1 MRASR
6 LLSILLLLQSRGLL
20 TARQLADEL
29 EVSVR
34 TIYRDVESLHAAG
47 IPLYGEAGH
56 RGGYRLLD
64 GFRTRLTGLTAQEAR
79 ALFLAGMPGP
89 AAELGL
95 GALAAA
101 AELKIEAALP
111 RELREGSRSVR
122 EHFHLDAPGWY
133 YDGDRVPHLPDVA
146 DAVWNRRVIQVL
158 YSRWAEPSEVD
169 RTLEPYGLVL
179 KAGKWYLVARCEGMM
194 RTYRVN
200 QILTLRVTGETFE
213 RPGDFDLAGHWSAY
227 LADFRSRL
235 FQGRATVRLSP
246 AGRERIAQLMGSA
259 VVGAVDE
266 TAGPP
271 DARGWVTAGV
281 PIESL
286 THARTEFLKLGA
298 EVEVLEPAELR
309 ARMAET
315 AHALAALYPR
325 DPRDSRADHV
335 MPDSSLYRDMPSVAE
350 HED

>member
-6 LLSILLLLQSRGLL
+6 LLAILLLLQSRGRM

-34 TIYRDVESLHAAG
+34 TVYRDVESLHTAG
-47 IPLYGEAGH
+47 IPMYGDAGH

-64 GFRTRLTGLTAQEAR
+64 GFRTRLTGLTGQEAE
-79 ALFLAGMPGP
+79 ALFLAGLPGP

-101 AELKIEAALP
+101 AERKIEAALP
-111 RELREGSRSVR
+111 AELRASARRIR

-133 YDGDRVPHLPDVA
+133 HDGDQVPRLPEVA
-146 DAVWNRRVIQVL
+146 GAVWNRRVIRVL
-158 YSRWAEPSEVD
+158 YRRWAEPSEVE
-169 RTLEPYGLVL
+169 RTLQPYGLVL
-179 KAGKWYLVARCEGMM
+179 KAGKWYLVARCDGTL

-200 QILTLRVTGETFE
+200 QILHLEVTGEAFT
-213 RPGDFDLAGHWSAY
+213 RPDDFDLAGHWREH

-235 FQGRATVRLSP
+235 FQGHAVIRLSP
-246 AGRERIAQLMGSA
+246 AGRERLTDTMSSA
-259 VVGAVDE
+259 VADAVAE

-271 DARGWVTAGV
+271 DDQGWITATV

-286 THARTEFLKLGA
+286 THAHGEFLKLGA
-298 EVEVLEPAELR
+298 EVVVLDPPELR
-309 ARMAET
+309 HRLTRT
-315 AHALAALYPR
+315 AHALAALYP
-325 DPRDSRADHV
+325 
-335 MPDSSLYRDMPSVAE
+335 
-350 HED
+350 